1 MKFFRFLIS
10 ILVTGA
16 LVYFLN
22 QKIGTIPPL
31 GKLLDPF
38 HGFWQNA
45 ERDPFDI
52 GYDLSLTQLNEEV
65 KIQYESN
72 LIPHIFAKSEYDLYF
87 AQGYITAYH
96 RLWQM
101 EFITFV
107 ASGRISEVLGKGA
120 INYDRFQRRKG
131 LTEATSRA
139 VEELQNYPD
148 VYGAALAYTDGVN
161 AFIDQLD
168 FKALPL
174 EYKLLDYAPEPWSPY
189 KSLLTQKYLADDLNS
204 DRDLQNT
211 NLVKIF
217 GKERFD
223 FLFPD
228 FPDDIDPIIPV
239 GTPWDFE
246 PIEIFSPDNQ
256 EITDSYS
263 VNLQENYM
271 EGIGSNNWAV
281 SGSKTQNGHAILCND
296 PHLGLN
302 LPMIWYAQQ
311 LQAPGIN
318 AFGVTVPGVPGI
330 LLGFND
336 SIAWGATNADRDLRD
351 WYQISFRD
359 DRNDE
364 YLYGG
369 KWLKTQKIVE
379 TIKVRGQGDY
389 NDTIVF
395 THYGPVMYDR
405 SFMGDSNKVNLAFK
419 WTAHNNSVDFK
430 AFYDLNRA
438 KNINMAIAACS
449 SLDCPPQNFA
459 LASRKGDI
467 AQVVQGNY
475 PLKWK
480 EQGKFIMDGSD
491 PNYEWQGYIPKEH
504 NARIINPERGFIS
517 SANQHPFDSDY
528 PYFYHSRNE
537 EHFRNK
543 RINSILTA
551 SESVTVD
558 DMKIL
563 QNDNYYTLAAS
574 ILPVMLDSLH
584 KGELTEEQLQIV
596 EKLRGWNYKADPEM
610 IEPSYF
616 RTWYVKMYELLW
628 DEFKVEVP
636 VAWPNAHTTMNIL
649 TKWPT
654 DTAFDILG
662 TGEIESINDII
673 TTSFTQGID
682 SINTWMEMN
691 GNEEPLWYRFKN
703 TRLTHMTRIESFS
716 YSKVPIGGYKGIVNA
731 TSENWGASWRLI
743 VELGDEIEAWGIYPG
758 GQSGNPGSIG
768 YDNFIDDWAKGEYFK
783 IAFWDKYNEDREG
796 VLNISLTKETE
807 EVN

>member
-168 FKALPL
+168 FKDLPL

-311 LQAPGIN
+311 LQAPGVN

-395 THYGPVMYDR
+395 THYGPVVYDR

-419 WTAHNNSVDFK
+419 WTAH
-430 AFYDLNRA
+430 
-438 KNINMAIAACS
+438 
-449 SLDCPPQNFA
+449 
-459 LASRKGDI
+459 
-467 AQVVQGNY
+467 
-475 PLKWK
+475 
-480 EQGKFIMDGSD
+480 
-491 PNYEWQGYIPKEH
+491 
-504 NARIINPERGFIS
+504 
-517 SANQHPFDSDY
+517 
-528 PYFYHSRNE
+528 
-537 EHFRNK
+537 
-543 RINSILTA
+543 
-551 SESVTVD
+551 
-558 DMKIL
+558 
-563 QNDNYYTLAAS
+563 
-574 ILPVMLDSLH
+574 
-584 KGELTEEQLQIV
+584 
-596 EKLRGWNYKADPEM
+596 
-610 IEPSYF
+610 
-616 RTWYVKMYELLW
+616 
-628 DEFKVEVP
+628 
-636 VAWPNAHTTMNIL
+636 
-649 TKWPT
+649 TK
-654 DTAFDILG
+654 
-662 TGEIESINDII
+662 
-673 TTSFTQGID
+673 
-682 SINTWMEMN
+682 
-691 GNEEPLWYRFKN
+691 
-703 TRLTHMTRIESFS
+703 
-716 YSKVPIGGYKGIVNA
+716 
-731 TSENWGASWRLI
+731 
-743 VELGDEIEAWGIYPG
+743 
-758 GQSGNPGSIG
+758 
-768 YDNFIDDWAKGEYFK
+768 
-783 IAFWDKYNEDREG
+783 
-796 VLNISLTKETE
+796 
-807 EVN
+807 

>member
-1 MKFFRFLIS
+1 MKFFRFFIS
-10 ILVTGA
+10 ILLSGA
-16 LVYFLN
+16 LVYILN
-22 QKIGTIPPL
+22 QKIGDIPPL

-45 ERDPFDI
+45 VDDPLDI
-52 GYDLSLTQLNEEV
+52 RYDISLLQLKDEV
-65 KIQYESN
+65 RIQYEAN
-72 LIPHIFAKSEYDLYF
+72 LIPHIFSKNDYDLYF
-87 AQGYITAYH
+87 TQGYIMAHH

-107 ASGRISEVLGKGA
+107 ASGRISELFGERA
-120 INYDRFQRRKG
+120 LNYDRLQRRKG
-131 LTEATSRA
+131 LNEATEKA
-139 VEELQNYPD
+139 IKALQDHPE
-148 VYGAALAYTDGVN
+148 VFKSVKAYSDGVN
-161 AFIDQLD
+161 AFIDQLEYKD
-168 FKALPL
+168 LPL
-174 EYKLLDYAPEPWSPY
+174 EYKLFNYWPEAWVPY

-211 NLVKIF
+211 NLVRIF

-228 FPDDIDPIIPV
+228 FPDEIEPIIPV

-246 PIEIFSPDNQ
+246 PLETFSPDSEEVKNA
-256 EITDSYS
+256 YF
-263 VNLQENYM
+263 VNIPDRFK

-281 SGSKTQNGHAILCND
+281 SGKKTESGHAILCND

-311 LQAPGIN
+311 LNSPDIN
-318 AFGVTVPGVPGI
+318 TFGVTVPGVPGI

-359 DRNDE
+359 DQCDE
-364 YLYGG
+364 YQYGG
-369 KWLKTQKIVE
+369 KWLKTQKRIE
-379 TIKVRGQGDY
+379 TIKIKGRDDY
-389 NDTIVF
+389 SDTVVY
-395 THYGPVMYDR
+395 THYGPVVYDR
-405 SFMGDSNKVNLAFK
+405 SYMGDSNRVNFALK
-419 WTAHNNSVDFK
+419 WTAHNASVDYK
-430 AFYDLNRA
+430 AFYDLSRA
-438 KNINMAIAACS
+438 QNISEALAASS

-459 LASRKGDI
+459 LASRSGDI

-475 PLKWK
+475 PLKWE

-528 PYFYHSRNE
+528 PYYYHSRSE
-537 EHFRNK
+537 ENFRNR
-543 RINSILTA
+543 RINSILSA
-551 SESVTVD
+551 SEDITID

-563 QNDNYYTLAAS
+563 QNDNYYSLASS
-574 ILPVMLDSLH
+574 ILPVMIDSLR
-584 KGELTEEQLQIV
+584 KEGLADEQLQVLDLLI
-596 EKLRGWNYKADPEM
+596 EWDYMANADQ

-616 RTWYVKMYELLW
+616 RAWYKKMYNLLW
-628 DEFKVEVP
+628 DEFDVDVP
-636 VAWPNAHTTMNIL
+636 VEWPSDYTTMIIL

-662 TGEIESINDII
+662 TEDVESIKDII
-673 TTSFTQGID
+673 TESYTQGID
-682 SINTWMEMN
+682 SINTWKELNN
-691 GNEEPLWYRFKN
+691 GEDPLWYKFKN
-703 TRLTHMTRIESFS
+703 THLTHMTGIGSFS
-716 YSKVPIGGYKGIVNA
+716 YAQVPVGGYSGIVNA
-731 TSENWGASWRLI
+731 TSGNWGASWRMI

-758 GQSGNPGSIG
+758 GQSGNPGSAG
-768 YDNFIDDWAKGEYFK
+768 YGTFIEDWARGEYFK
-783 IAFWDKYNEDREG
+783 ISFWEDYDETREG
-796 VLNISLTKETE
+796 VLNILLTKKA
-807 EVN
+807 EVEN